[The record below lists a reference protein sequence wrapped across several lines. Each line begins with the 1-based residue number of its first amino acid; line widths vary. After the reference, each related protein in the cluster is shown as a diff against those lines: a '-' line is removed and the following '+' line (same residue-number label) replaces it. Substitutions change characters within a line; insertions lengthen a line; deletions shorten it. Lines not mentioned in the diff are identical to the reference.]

1 MLWNQL
7 PNDWVDTFVNAICDG
22 NAVYDELYSDTA
34 VYLDV
39 EDVINAVGNDFHVQS
54 ANQMVGFTSA
64 SEYSDLVDHIIG
76 EVHSSTV
83 DHYGVIIG
91 CHKSVGFLVKS
102 NGLCA
107 IIDSHQHA
115 MINSGGV
122 IIMADNPKKVIL
134 KYARDLSNQGY
145 TLNQGTLTWV
155 QYV

>member
-1 MLWNQL
+1 M
-7 PNDWVDTFVNAICDG
+7 
-22 NAVYDELYSDTA
+22 YSQQIRW
-34 VYLDV
+34 LDSPV
-39 EDVINAVGNDFHVQS
+39 H
-54 ANQMVGFTSA
+54 A
-64 SEYSDLVDHIIG
+64 SEYSDFLDHIIG

-107 IIDSHQHA
+107 IIDSHQHV
-115 MINSGGV
+115 MTNSGGV

-134 KYARDLSNQGY
+134 EYAKDLSNQGY
-145 TLNQGTLTWV
+145 TLNLGTLIWV

>member
-1 MLWNQL
+1 M
-7 PNDWVDTFVNAICDG
+7 
-22 NAVYDELYSDTA
+22 YSQQIRW
-34 VYLDV
+34 LDSLV
-39 EDVINAVGNDFHVQS
+39 H
-54 ANQMVGFTSA
+54 A
-64 SEYSDLVDHIIG
+64 SEYSDFLDHIIG

-115 MINSGGV
+115 MTNSGGV

-134 KYARDLSNQGY
+134 EYAKDLRNQGY
-145 TLNQGTLTWV
+145 TLNQGTLIWV